1 MVSDNPERDQ
11 ERVNLIRFLEP
22 ALGPDATNALMS
34 YIPPFTWDNLV
45 TKDDL
50 AHTEER
56 LRSEMRQL
64 GAELRSEM
72 RQLGAELRSE
82 MRDLG
87 TELRSETRDL
97 RTELS
102 TMGIALRAE
111 IDISGATLRG
121 EIERGFRRQIM
132 WLGTLGT
139 AWVGIVAT
147 ILGFAI

>member
-1 MVSDNPERDQ
+1 MVNSNPERDQ
-11 ERVNLIRFLEP
+11 ERVNLIRSLEP

-34 YIPPFTWDNLV
+34 YIPPFTWDNLA

-50 AHTEER
+50 ARTEEN
-56 LRSEMRQL
+56 LRGEMRQL
-64 GAELRSEM
+64 G
-72 RQLGAELRSE
+72 
-82 MRDLG
+82 
-87 TELRSETRDL
+87 TELRTEMHELRTEL

-111 IDISGATLRG
+111 IDISAATLRG

-147 ILGFAI
+147 VFGFAI

>member
-1 MVSDNPERDQ
+1 MNSNPERDQ
-11 ERVNLIRFLEP
+11 ERVNLIRSLEP
-22 ALGPDATNALMS
+22 ALGPDATKALMS
-34 YIPPFTWDNLV
+34 YIPPFTWDNLA

-50 AHTEER
+50 ARTEEN
-56 LRSEMRQL
+56 LRGEMRQL
-64 GAELRSEM
+64 G
-72 RQLGAELRSE
+72 
-82 MRDLG
+82 
-87 TELRSETRDL
+87 TELRTEMHELRTEL

-111 IDISGATLRG
+111 IDISAATLRG

-147 ILGFAI
+147 VFGFAI

>member
-11 ERVNLIRFLEP
+11 ERVNLIRSLEP

-34 YIPPFTWDNLV
+34 YIPPFTWDNLA
-45 TKDDL
+45 TKHDL

-56 LRSEMRQL
+56 LRGEMRDL

-72 RQLGAELRSE
+72 RDLGAELRSE

-87 TELRSETRDL
+87 TELR
-97 RTELS
+97 TEVS

-111 IDISGATLRG
+111 IDVSGATLRG

-147 ILGFAI
+147 VLGFAI

>member
-1 MVSDNPERDQ
+1 MNSNPERDQ
-11 ERVNLIRFLEP
+11 ERVNLIRSLEP

-34 YIPPFTWDNLV
+34 YIPPFTWDNLA

-50 AHTEER
+50 ARTEEN
-56 LRSEMRQL
+56 LRGEMRH
-64 GAELRSEM
+64 
-72 RQLGAELRSE
+72 
-82 MRDLG
+82 LG
-87 TELRSETRDL
+87 TELRTEMHELRTEL

-111 IDISGATLRG
+111 IDISAATLRG
-121 EIERGFRRQIM
+121 EIERGFRHQIM

-147 ILGFAI
+147 VFGFAI

>member
-1 MVSDNPERDQ
+1 MVNSNPERDQ
-11 ERVNLIRFLEP
+11 ERVNLIRSLEP

-34 YIPPFTWDNLV
+34 YIPPFTWDNLA
-45 TKDDL
+45 TKHDL
-50 AHTEER
+50 ARTEEN

-72 RQLGAELRSE
+72 H
-82 MRDLG
+82 
-87 TELRSETRDL
+87 DL

-111 IDISGATLRG
+111 IDISAATLRG

-147 ILGFAI
+147 VFGFAI

>member
-11 ERVNLIRFLEP
+11 ERVNLIRSLEP

-34 YIPPFTWDNLV
+34 YIPPFTWDNLA

-50 AHTEER
+50 ARTEER
-56 LRSEMRQL
+56 LR
-64 GAELRSEM
+64 G
-72 RQLGAELRSE
+72 E

-87 TELRSETRDL
+87 SELRAEMRDL
-97 RTELS
+97 RTEMS
-102 TMGIALRAE
+102 TMGIALRAD

-147 ILGFAI
+147 VFGFAI

>member
-1 MVSDNPERDQ
+1 MNSNPERDQ
-11 ERVNLIRFLEP
+11 ERVNLIRSLEP

-34 YIPPFTWDNLV
+34 YIPPFTWDNLA

-50 AHTEER
+50 ARTEEN
-56 LRSEMRQL
+56 LRGEMRQL
-64 GAELRSEM
+64 G
-72 RQLGAELRSE
+72 
-82 MRDLG
+82 
-87 TELRSETRDL
+87 TELRTEL

-111 IDISGATLRG
+111 IDISAATLRG

-147 ILGFAI
+147 VFGFAI

>member
-11 ERVNLIRFLEP
+11 ERVNLIRSLEP

-34 YIPPFTWDNLV
+34 YIPPFTWDNLA
-45 TKDDL
+45 TKHDL

-56 LRSEMRQL
+56 LRSEMREL
-64 GAELRSEM
+64 GAELRTEM
-72 RQLGAELRSE
+72 
-82 MRDLG
+82 
-87 TELRSETRDL
+87 
-97 RTELS
+97 S
-102 TMGIALRAE
+102 TMGIAMRSE

-139 AWVGIVAT
+139 AWFGVAVT
-147 ILGFAI
+147 VLQLMR